1 MNRTSHTP
9 WIIAAPLALLAV
21 MLVGCGR
28 PQDLGPVA
36 DLTAVSKMRTA
47 LMKGSEGADS
57 GAAVA
62 TGTGWGTLKGRFT
75 YPDEP
80 PTMPPYNVNK
90 DQAVCAPGGQAPLQ
104 EFLLVDPS
112 SKGIANVVIYPRR
125 VARVHESAEP
135 RDEEAV
141 FDQKVC
147 VFLTHVFAFTVGQPV
162 SIKNSDPVGHNT
174 NIEGRNSVN
183 PTIPAG
189 GAVPYKA
196 QREEASPVRA
206 RCSIHP
212 WMLAYMLPRE
222 NAYFAV
228 TAKDG
233 TFEIPNLPAG
243 EELEIQVW
251 HEHSAGPNSA
261 LVVDT
266 PEAGELDWDKKGRFT
281 IKLEQDQTKEIEI
294 AVPASAFT
302 GG

>member
-1 MNRTSHTP
+1 
-9 WIIAAPLALLAV
+9 L
-21 MLVGCGR
+21 
-28 PQDLGPVA
+28 
-36 DLTAVSKMRTA
+36 
-47 LMKGSEGADS
+47 KGSEGADS
-57 GAAVA
+57 AAAAA

-80 PTMPPYNVNK
+80 PTMPPYGVNK
-90 DQAVCAPGGQAPLQ
+90 DQSVCAPGGQAPPQ

-135 RDEEAV
+135 REEEAV
-141 FDQKVC
+141 FDQKEC
-147 VFLTHVFAFTVGQPV
+147 VFLTHVFGFTVGQPV

-174 NIEGRNSVN
+174 NIEGQNKAN
-183 PTIPAG
+183 QTIPAG
-189 GAVPYKA
+189 GGVPYKA
-196 QREEASPVRA
+196 QREEATPVPA

-212 WMLAYMLPRE
+212 WMLAYMFPRK

-243 EELEIQVW
+243 EDLEIQVW
-251 HEHSAGPNSA
+251 HENSAGPNKS

-266 PEAGELDWDKKGRFT
+266 PEAQELDWDKKGRFT
-281 IKLEQDQTKEIEI
+281 IKLEQDQTREIEI
-294 AVPASAFT
+294 AVPASAFS

>member
-1 MNRTSHTP
+1 
-9 WIIAAPLALLAV
+9 
-21 MLVGCGR
+21 
-28 PQDLGPVA
+28 LGPVA
-36 DLTAVSKMRTA
+36 DLTVVRNMREA
-47 LMKGSEGADS
+47 LLKGSEGADS
-57 GAAVA
+57 GAAAA
-62 TGTGWGTLKGRFT
+62 TGTGWATLKGRFT
-75 YPDEP
+75 YSDAP
-80 PTMPPYNVNK
+80 PAMPPYNVNK
-90 DQAVCAPGGQAPLQ
+90 DQSVCAPGGQPPKQ

-112 SKGIANVVIYPRR
+112 TKGIANIVIYPRR

-135 RDEEAV
+135 LEKEAV
-141 FDQKVC
+141 FDQKAC

-162 SIKNSDPVGHNT
+162 SIKNSDSVGHNT
-174 NIEGRNSVN
+174 NIEGQNKAN
-183 PTIPAG
+183 QTIPAG

-196 QREEASPVRA
+196 QREEATPVAA

-212 WMLAYMLPRE
+212 WMLAYMFPRK
-222 NAYFAV
+222 NQYYAV

-251 HEHSAGPNSA
+251 HENSAGPNKS

-281 IKLEQDQTKEIEI
+281 IKLQQDQTREIEI
-294 AVPASAFT
+294 AVPASAFS